1 MVTAIK
7 FHEDGGRVHV
17 LVDTLQTVLE
27 EGVVFKTS
35 LEATAWIG
43 DLLWDAWSE
52 VLHIHLEHSGVKS
65 ISGCGPPFG
74 FSIHNL
80 NIRQVVSNP
89 PQNPSAAAVP
99 TAASAA
105 PPAAPAAPW
114 APPEGSWSECDLY
127 D

>member
-7 FHEDGGRVHV
+7 FHEDGGRGHA

-43 DLLWDAWSE
+43 DLLWDAWPE

-74 FSIHNL
+74 FSIH
-80 NIRQVVSNP
+80 RVVSNP
-89 PQNPSAAAVP
+89 PQSRSDAFQP
-99 TAASAA
+99 A
-105 PPAAPAAPW
+105 PAPW